1 MGLVAA
7 LICLPSAAQSQE
19 PIRAKLMAAPRPGRP
34 ALRIDWAALARR
46 ADSLKSPRIVL
57 VGVGRAGMSEV
68 QGLSGSLGGSLKVL
82 ADSGG
87 WVHRQFGVSD
97 RDLGWT
103 IVVVADDGT
112 LVALER
118 FATLT
123 DGKWWLAVAGAIAR

>member
-82 ADSGG
+82 ADSGAG
-87 WVHRQFGVSD
+87 S
-97 RDLGWT
+97 
-103 IVVVADDGT
+103 IANS
-112 LVALER
+112 AS
-118 FATLT
+118 AT
-123 DGKWWLAVAGAIAR
+123 GIWAGRSWSWRTTGPW

>member
-1 MGLVAA
+1 M
-7 LICLPSAAQSQE
+7 PSAEFRSTSELGRVVVLAFGG
-19 PIRAKLMAAPRPGRP
+19 RPEP

-57 VGVGRAGMSEV
+57 VGVARAGMSEV

-82 ADSGG
+82 TDSGG
-87 WVHRQFGVSD
+87 RVHRQFGVSD

-103 IVVVADDGT
+103 IVVAADDGT

-118 FATLT
+118 FATMA